1 MQIHHLN
8 HCYYLSNYLNCTF
21 ILSVSRK
28 QDISPWGHKES
39 NTTERLS
46 LSLKYTQV
54 IFHYVKSLQSHPTLC
69 NPVDCS
75 PQGSSVHGILQV
87 RILEWVAKPTS
98 LHLLHQQVNSLPLMP
113 PGKPNHWVPIHELI
127 QHYMAFLTLELLPES
142 HPSSP
147 CAYWETRKSEVR
159 CILTWCF
166 VTVRSNPS
174 RLQWFH

>member
-1 MQIHHLN
+1 MVAPSSMSVVILTWPFSISLGLGHDFSTKEYKLIFFVKLSGTSMQIHHLN

-39 NTTERLS
+39 NTTKRLS

-75 PQGSSVHGILQV
+75 LPGSSVHGILQV
-87 RILEWVAKPTS
+87 RILEWAIS
-98 LHLLHQQVNSLPLMP
+98 FSRR
-113 PGKPNHWVPIHELI
+113 
-127 QHYMAFLTLELLPES
+127 
-142 HPSSP
+142 SSRP
-147 CAYWETRKSEVR
+147 RDRTHV
-159 CILTWCF
+159 F
-166 VTVRSNPS
+166 
-174 RLQWFH
+174 